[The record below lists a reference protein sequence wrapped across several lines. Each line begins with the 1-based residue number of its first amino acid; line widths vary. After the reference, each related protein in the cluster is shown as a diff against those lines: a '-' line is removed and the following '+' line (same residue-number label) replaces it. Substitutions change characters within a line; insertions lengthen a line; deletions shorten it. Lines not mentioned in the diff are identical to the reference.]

1 MIPTMAWTLPEYSR
15 GQISKAGEA
24 LISTSGP
31 TENDLLVIN
40 NWRAVHACPLL
51 TIKTTLA
58 ARAKRKSPSVLI
70 SQRTKRIKA
79 IELKL
84 RENRAHGL
92 TMNLSQMQ
100 DIGGCRAVFAT
111 VSEAEA
117 LLHYYHEQ
125 WKKNAN
131 RGGTL
136 KRITNYIDQP
146 KDTGYRG
153 IHIICKYN
161 SEVKHH
167 KPYDGLLIEIQ
178 LRSKLQHY
186 WAMAVETVDF
196 FTGQALKSNIG
207 EFDWKRFFV
216 LVSNE
221 FARIEKRNLVPG
233 APVDKDAAKAELKLF
248 SKQITALEGFQT
260 AQRIPQAPNFKSKP
274 GQLYLL
280 KLDLDRRMI
289 SHTVFQKEQIKEAQ
303 EKYLADEGSNKSNPA
318 IQSLLVSVDS
328 LNALPKAYPSYF
340 LDITNFVH
348 VLKKIIS

>member
-1 MIPTMAWTLPEYSR
+1 MAWTLPEYSR
-15 GQISKAGEA
+15 GQVNKAGDA
-24 LISTSGP
+24 LISASGP
-31 TENDLLVIN
+31 SDDDLLIIN
-40 NWRAVHACPLL
+40 NWRAAHSCPLL

-58 ARAKRKSPSVLI
+58 ARAKRRNPGVLI

-111 VSEAEA
+111 VAEAEA
-117 LLHYYHEQ
+117 LLNYYHEQ
-125 WKKNAN
+125 WKKNPN

-146 KDTGYRG
+146 KATGYRG
-153 IHIICKYN
+153 VHIICKYE
-161 SEVKHH
+161 SEVDHH
-167 KPYDGLLIEIQ
+167 KVYNGLQIEIQ

-233 APVDKDAAKAELKLF
+233 APTDKDAAKTELKNY

-260 AQRIPQAPNFKSKP
+260 AQKIPQAANFKSKP

-289 SHTVFQKEQIKEAQ
+289 SHTVFSREKIKEAQ
-303 EKYLADEGSNKSNPA
+303 ERYLADEGQNKGNPA

-348 VLKKIIS
+348 VLKKIIN